1 MTLRRRTIL
10 LALAAAPV
18 AAALHGC
25 GRRETDTR
33 AADSAATASLT
44 SLGEA
49 RVAAVPDAAT
59 LMLDSGLEVR
69 LAALEPPR
77 RAQGRLA
84 DEPLYEEARATL
96 EALALGRLARLEIPE
111 GQPERDRWGRAPAR
125 VVLSE
130 GGPDGGGRDG
140 GDVAVNREMV
150 ARGLARVRPEY
161 ESDAEARALLALE
174 ATAREARLGLWA
186 VTFFA
191 VRPAEAVTLSS
202 AGSFQIVEGVVVDAA
217 AVRRWLYLN
226 FGPDWRTDFT
236 AGAPPEFSGAFDADA
251 LQALPGAQVRVRGDI
266 ERYNGP
272 FIRLVVPA
280 QIERLN

>member
-1 MTLRRRTIL
+1 MGRVPMILRRRTML
-10 LALAAAPV
+10 LAIATAPV
-18 AAALHGC
+18 AAVLSGC

-33 AADSAATASLT
+33 AEADAPLT
-44 SLGEA
+44 SLGEG

-59 LMLDSGLEVR
+59 LVLDTGFEVR

-84 DEPLYEEARATL
+84 AEPFYEEARAAL
-96 EALALGRLARLEIPE
+96 EALMLGRVVRLEIPE
-111 GQPERDRWGRAPAR
+111 GQAERDRWGRAPAR
-125 VVLSE
+125 VMLT
-130 GGPDGGGRDG
+130 GGDSDL

-150 ARGLARVRPEY
+150 ARGFSRVRPEY
-161 ESDAEARALLALE
+161 ETDAEARALLALE
-174 ATAREARLGLWA
+174 AGARDAGRGLWA
-186 VTFFA
+186 SPFFA

-202 AGSFQIVEGVVVDAA
+202 AGSFQIVEGVVVEAA

-236 AGAPPEFSGAFDADA
+236 AGAPPEFSGAFDAEA

-272 FIRLVVPA
+272 FIKLVVPS

>member
-1 MTLRRRTIL
+1 ML
-10 LALAAAPV
+10 LAIAVTPV
-18 AAALHGC
+18 AAVLSGC

-33 AADSAATASLT
+33 AEAAAPLT
-44 SLGEA
+44 PLGEA

-59 LMLDSGLEVR
+59 LVLDTGLEVR

-84 DEPLYEEARATL
+84 AEPFYEEARAAL
-96 EALALGRLARLEIPE
+96 EALTLGRAVRLEIPE
-111 GQPERDRWGRAPAR
+111 GQPERDRWARAPAR
-125 VVLSE
+125 VVLT
-130 GGPDGGGRDG
+130 GGDSDL

-161 ESDAEARALLALE
+161 ETDAEARALLALE
-174 ATAREARLGLWA
+174 AAARAAERGLWA
-186 VTFFA
+186 SPFFA

-202 AGSFQIVEGVVVDAA
+202 AGSFQIVEGVVVEAA

-251 LQALPGAQVRVRGDI
+251 LQALPGAQEIGRASCRERV
-266 ERYNGP
+266 
-272 FIRLVVPA
+272 
-280 QIERLN
+280 